1 MIIFKFPNHEEI
13 AIKFSNFLKLY
24 ISTNQSKFI

>member
-1 MIIFKFPNHEEI
+1 MIIFKFHGEI